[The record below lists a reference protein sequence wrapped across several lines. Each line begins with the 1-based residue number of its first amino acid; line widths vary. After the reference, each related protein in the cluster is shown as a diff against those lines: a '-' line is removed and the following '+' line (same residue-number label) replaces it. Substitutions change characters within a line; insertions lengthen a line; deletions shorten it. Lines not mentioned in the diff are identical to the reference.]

1 MGSRGHVRES
11 LPWCWGVEEAPCVAP
26 SLPGASEFPR
36 RRLGDI
42 RSILLGGNFLAR
54 EGVLNGIR
62 CLFLRAGKKDP
73 RKLKSREGA
82 PRVSCL
88 KPHSWVLAGSRLN
101 ATIPCHLDPGSF
113 R

>member
-42 RSILLGGNFLAR
+42 RSILLGGNFVGKGRCSEWNQMPLSESWK
-54 EGVLNGIR
+54 EGPEETEVQRRSPKSVLPEATQLG
-62 CLFLRAGKKDP
+62 AG
-73 RKLKSREGA
+73 
-82 PRVSCL
+82 RV
-88 KPHSWVLAGSRLN
+88 
-101 ATIPCHLDPGSF
+101 
-113 R
+113 